1 MCVLVDCRVVS
12 ATQGLLMKGLGISQ
26 SMRAWCRV
34 VAAAVLFWQAWIA
47 SGVAGEWADVRAAGP
62 FVCRADFSL
71 ADHEALFGDLA
82 GLQEDLVRVL
92 GVPAAEERIEIYLF
106 RRESEY
112 RRYLDAFFPD
122 VPYRRALYIKRGGP
136 GVVLAFNS
144 KELAVDLR
152 HECTHALL
160 HAVLPM
166 VPLWLDEGLAE
177 FFEVSPSLR
186 PYGSPHLQKVR
197 WNARFGVKASVGS
210 LEKKGSVAN
219 MRGADY
225 RDAWAWVHFMLYGS
239 GDGHAELVLF
249 LRDIAN
255 GVPPGSLE
263 VRLLRRIPRLEREYL
278 AHFRGWSPR
287 R

>member
-1 MCVLVDCRVVS
+1 
-12 ATQGLLMKGLGISQ
+12 MKGLATSQ
-26 SMRAWCRV
+26 SVRTWCRA
-34 VAAAVLFWQAWIA
+34 VAVATLFWQTSTATGTA
-47 SGVAGEWADVRAAGP
+47 SDWTDVRAAGP
-62 FVCRADFSL
+62 FVCRADFPL
-71 ADHEALFGDLA
+71 TDHETLFDDLA
-82 GLQEDLVRVL
+82 GLQKDLVRVL
-92 GVPAAEERIEIYLF
+92 GVPPAEEHIELYLF
-106 RRESEY
+106 RRESGY
-112 RRYLDAFFPD
+112 RRYLDTFFPD

-177 FFEVSPSLR
+177 FFEISPSQR
-186 PYGSPHLQKVR
+186 PYGSPHLSKVR
-197 WNARFGVKASVGS
+197 WNARFGVKAPFGS
-210 LEKKGSVAN
+210 LEKKGSVTE
-219 MRGADY
+219 MGGTDY

-239 GDGHAELVLF
+239 ADGHAELVLF

-263 VRLLRRIPRLEREYL
+263 ARLSRRIPRLDREYL
-278 AHFRGWSPR
+278 AHFRGWTPR

>member
-1 MCVLVDCRVVS
+1 MVS
-12 ATQGLLMKGLGISQ
+12 ATQGLLMKGLILQ
-26 SMRAWCRV
+26 KNACHWCCVIAV
-34 VAAAVLFWQAWIA
+34 VALTWQVGAAFGAA
-47 SGVAGEWADVRAAGP
+47 SDWSDVRAAGP
-62 FVCRADFSL
+62 FICRADFSL
-71 ADHEALFGDLA
+71 AGHEVLFDDLA

-92 GVPAAEERIEIYLF
+92 GIPPTEERIEIYLF
-106 RRESEY
+106 RRESGY

-122 VPYRRALYIKRGGP
+122 VPNRRALYIKRGGP

-144 KELAVDLR
+144 KDLAVDLR

-177 FFEVSPSLR
+177 FFEVSPSRR

-210 LEKKGSVAN
+210 LEKKGNVAD

-239 GDGHAELVLF
+239 SDGHAELVRF

-263 VRLLRRIPRLEREYL
+263 ARLLRRIPRLEREYL
-278 AHFRGWSPR
+278 AHFRGWSSR